1 MRYIIYGAGAV
12 GGTIGARLLQA
23 GKDVV
28 LIARGEHLEKIQE
41 QGLVL
46 TDTGGSQT
54 LQVDAVGHPRELDFR
69 AGDAVLLT
77 MKSQHTLAAL
87 EDLRVAGGG
96 DLPVIC
102 CQNGVENERQAAR
115 RFSRVYAMVV
125 VLPASH
131 LEPGV
136 VQHEAIGCGG
146 ILDAGCYPGGVEAFM
161 GNVTEDLE
169 LAGFSAR
176 PDEKVMRWKYAKL
189 LNNLINAIQAVT
201 VTSDRTHVIYKL
213 MYKEALRCLD
223 ASGVDYATQKEF
235 SARVGKLLKLD
246 TAMVRGGG
254 SSWQSLTRGT
264 GNIEAD
270 YLNGEIVLLGKLC
283 GIATP
288 ANQSLLEL
296 ANQLAASGAEPG
308 SIPVDQVEARIEEL
322 EQAGDEG

>member
-1 MRYIIYGAGAV
+1 M
-12 GGTIGARLLQA
+12 
-23 GKDVV
+23 DVV
-28 LIARGEHLEKIQE
+28 LIARGEHREKVQE

-46 TDTGGSQT
+46 TQSGGSQT
-54 LQVDAVGHPRELDFR
+54 LMVDVVGHPREIKFRLDDVVF
-69 AGDAVLLT
+69 LT
-77 MKSQHTLAAL
+77 MKSQHTLTAL
-87 EDLRVAGGG
+87 EDLRAAGGG
-96 DLPVIC
+96 DLPIIC
-102 CQNGVENERQAAR
+102 CQNGVENERLAAR

-131 LEPGV
+131 LEPGI

-146 ILDAGCYPGGVEAFM
+146 ILDVGCYPVGIDAFL
-161 GNVTEDLE
+161 GTVTEDLE

-176 PDEKVMRWKYAKL
+176 PDEKAMRWKYAKL

-201 VTSDRTHVIYKL
+201 VTSDRTRVIYKL

-223 ASGVDYATQKEF
+223 AAGIEYATQKEF

-246 TAMVRGGG
+246 PTMARGGG

-270 YLNGEIVLLGKLC
+270 YLNGEIVLLGKLH
-283 GIATP
+283 GVATP
-288 ANQSLLEL
+288 ANQCLLEL

-308 SIPVDQVEARIEEL
+308 SIPVDQVEARIGEL
-322 EQAGDEG
+322 EQAGNEG